1 MKTSITLD
9 EKTLNQLE
17 EYRRRQKQ
25 IPTRSKAI
33 VDLILKQ
40 LKEYDIPKPKRITE
54 PKQPSDISVIEDKKT
69 IPQ

>member
-9 EKTLNQLE
+9 EKTLN
-17 EYRRRQKQ
+17 Q

>member
-40 LKEYDIPKPKRITE
+40 LKEYDIPKPKRIVE
-54 PKQPSDISVIEDKKT
+54 PKQPSDITVTEDKKI